1 MRASVII
8 LGFLA
13 TLTVALPEAYPEAA
27 TACQSVSALS
37 TFENEGII
45 SNNAISTPWFAQV
58 LTVSAK
64 DAAVRDLLAD
74 PMV

>member
-27 TACQSVSALS
+27 IACQSVRLVHVYDVQECREE
-37 TFENEGII
+37 F
-45 SNNAISTPWFAQV
+45 
-58 LTVSAK
+58 
-64 DAAVRDLLAD
+64 
-74 PMV
+74 